1 VQDWLLTSHWT
12 LQESI
17 VIRRHRAPAVLALIA
32 PLFPLTTGA
41 QVPAPR
47 TPTDTAATLDAYA
60 AKAVRDWQVPGLA
73 ISVVK
78 DGRVVFA
85 KGYGVR
91 ELGRPAPVDT
101 QTLFAVGSTT
111 KAMTAAALA
120 MLVDEGKVRWDDP
133 VTRYLPWFQTGDPYV
148 TRELTVRDL
157 LTHRGGLGN
166 ADYLWYESEVPAAD
180 VRRRVRFLRPAYSLR
195 SGFIY
200 QNVMYAVAGDV
211 VEAASGLPWEEFV
224 RRRIFA
230 PLAMTRTVAT
240 LRETQTRDNV
250 ASPHDRIEATIR
262 PIRNASV
269 DPVAPAGSIWSSVAD
284 MAKWMRFMLDSAR
297 AADGRQLLKPAT
309 WAELLKPQT
318 IVTPQGF
325 YPTARLTRPHW
336 TTYALGWFQHDY
348 NGRAVSFHT
357 GSIDGMVAIIGL
369 IPDERLGVYVL
380 ANLDHAEVRHAL
392 MYTVFDLWS
401 PDAPGTGRG
410 ARGGYPPKVG
420 AAPQAGG
427 AAREWSAE
435 LLKLY
440 AGLQAQSDSARARQE
455 AQRIAGTRPTLPLE
469 RYAGTYADSL
479 YGAVTVTLERGQ
491 LVLRRGARS
500 GVLEHWHYDT
510 FRARWANAWQGTSMA
525 TFVIGPRGVADR
537 LEIAGTTLRRTEG
550 STSDAR

>member
-1 VQDWLLTSHWT
+1 
-12 LQESI
+12 
-17 VIRRHRAPAVLALIA
+17 VIPLRRLATGLVLV
-32 PLFPLTTGA
+32 PLFLPATTRA
-41 QVPAPR
+41 QAPAPR
-47 TPTDTAATLDAYA
+47 ATADPVATLDAYA

-78 DGRVVFA
+78 DRRVVFA

-91 ELGRPAPVDT
+91 ALGRPAPADT
-101 QTLFAVGSTT
+101 QTLFAIGSTT

-120 MLVDEGKVRWDDP
+120 ILVDEGKVRWDDP
-133 VTRYLPWFQTGDPYV
+133 IMRYLPWFQTGDAYV

-166 ADYLWYESEVPAAD
+166 ADYLWYESDIPAAD

-200 QNVMYAVAGDV
+200 QNIMYAVAGDV
-211 VEAASGLPWEEFV
+211 VEAASGMPWEEFV
-224 RRRIFA
+224 RRRIFG
-230 PLAMTRTVAT
+230 PLAMGRTVAT
-240 LRETQTRDNV
+240 LRETETRDNV
-250 ASPHDRIEATIR
+250 ASPHDRIDGGIR
-262 PIRNASV
+262 TIRNASV
-269 DPVAPAGSIWSSVAD
+269 DAVAPAGSIWSSVAD
-284 MAKWMRFMLDSAR
+284 MAKWMRFMLDTAR
-297 AADGRQLLKPAT
+297 TADGRQLLKAAT

-369 IPDERLGVYVL
+369 IPDERFGVSVL

-392 MYTVFDLWS
+392 MYTAFDLWGGS
-401 PDAPGTGRG
+401 VTGRD
-410 ARGGYPPKVG
+410 
-420 AAPQAGG
+420 
-427 AAREWSAE
+427 WSTE

-440 AGLQAQSDSARARQE
+440 GGLQAVADSARARQE
-455 AQRIAGTRPTLPLE
+455 AQRVVGTRPTLPLE

-479 YGAVTVTLERGQ
+479 YGAVTVTHERGQ
-491 LVLRRGARS
+491 LMLRRGARS

-525 TFVIGPRGVADR
+525 TFVIGPRAMPDR
-537 LEIAGTTLRRTEG
+537 LEIAGTTLRRIEAG
-550 STSDAR
+550 AADVR

>member
-1 VQDWLLTSHWT
+1 VAQPSPESTENPFVAQLHRLATGLVLVSLLLPATT
-12 LQESI
+12 RAQ
-17 VIRRHRAPAVLALIA
+17 APASRA
-32 PLFPLTTGA
+32 
-41 QVPAPR
+41 
-47 TPTDTAATLDAYA
+47 TADPVATLDAYA

-78 DGRVVFA
+78 DGRVLFA
-85 KGYGVR
+85 KGYGAR
-91 ELGRPAPVDT
+91 ELGRPAPADT
-101 QTLFAVGSTT
+101 QTLFAIGSTT
-111 KAMTAAALA
+111 KAMTAAALG

-133 VTRYLPWFQTGDPYV
+133 VMRYLPWFQTGDPYV

-195 SGFIY
+195 SSFIY
-200 QNVMYAVAGDV
+200 QNIMYAVAGDV
-211 VEAASGLPWEEFV
+211 VEAASGMTWEEFV
-224 RRRIFA
+224 RQRIFG
-230 PLAMTRTVAT
+230 PLAMTRTAAT
-240 LRETQTRDNV
+240 LRETQARDNV
-250 ASPHDRIEATIR
+250 AAPHDRIDGVIR

-284 MAKWMRFMLDSAR
+284 MAKWMRFMLDTAR
-297 AADGRQLLKPAT
+297 TPDGRQLLKPAT

-318 IVTPQGF
+318 IVTSQGF

-392 MYTVFDLWS
+392 MYTVFDLWGS
-401 PDAPGTGRG
+401 GTTGRD
-410 ARGGYPPKVG
+410 
-420 AAPQAGG
+420 
-427 AAREWSAE
+427 WSAE

-440 AGLQAQSDSARARQE
+440 GGLQAQADSARARQE
-455 AQRIAGTRPTLPLE
+455 AQRVAGTRPTLPLE

-479 YGAVTVTLERGQ
+479 YGPVTVSYERGQ
-491 LVLRRGARS
+491 LMLRRGARS

-510 FRARWANAWQGTSMA
+510 FRARWANAWQGMSMA
-525 TFVIGPRGVADR
+525 TFVIGSRGVADR

-550 STSDAR
+550 GTSEAR

>member
-1 VQDWLLTSHWT
+1 
-12 LQESI
+12 
-17 VIRRHRAPAVLALIA
+17 VIERYRPAAGLVLVSLVLPAI
-32 PLFPLTTGA
+32 THA
-41 QVPAPR
+41 QAPAPR
-47 TPTDTAATLDAYA
+47 TAADPVATLDAYA
-60 AKAVRDWQVPGLA
+60 TKAVRDWQVPGLA

-85 KGYGVR
+85 KGYGAR
-91 ELGRPAPVDT
+91 ELGRPAPADT
-101 QTLFAVGSTT
+101 QTLFAIGSTT

-166 ADYLWYESEVPAAD
+166 ADYLWYESEIPAAE

-200 QNVMYAVAGDV
+200 QNIMYAVAGDV
-211 VEAASGLPWEEFV
+211 VEAASGMSWDEFV
-224 RRRIFA
+224 RRRIFG
-230 PLAMTRTVAT
+230 PLGMGRTVTT

-250 ASPHDRIEATIR
+250 ASPHDRVDGTIR
-262 PIRNASV
+262 TIRNASV

-284 MAKWMRFMLDSAR
+284 MAKWMRFMLDTAR
-297 AADGRQLLKPAT
+297 TADGRQLLKPAT
-309 WAELLKPQT
+309 WTELLKPQT

-348 NGRAVSFHT
+348 KGRAVSFHT

-392 MYTVFDLWS
+392 MYTVFDLWE
-401 PDAPGTGRG
+401 PEVGGGRG
-410 ARGGYPPKVG
+410 APGGET
-420 AAPQAGG
+420 GG
-427 AAREWSAE
+427 RDWSAE

-440 AGLQAQSDSARARQE
+440 GSLQAEADSARTRQE
-455 AQRIAGTRPTLPLE
+455 AQRVAGTRPTLPLE

-479 YGAVTVTLERGQ
+479 FGTVTVTHERGH
-491 LVLRRGARS
+491 LVLRRGAQS
-500 GVLEHWHYDT
+500 GTLEHWHYDT
-510 FRARWANAWQGTSMA
+510 FRARWAAAWQGTSMA
-525 TFVIGPRGVADR
+525 TFIIGPRGTTDR
-537 LEIAGTTLRRTEG
+537 LEIAGMTLRRVEG
-550 STSDAR
+550 RASGDR

>member
-1 VQDWLLTSHWT
+1 VKR
-12 LQESI
+12 LQWPTGLVLSWIILPVTVHAQASI
-17 VIRRHRAPAVLALIA
+17 PGRAADPAQA
-32 PLFPLTTGA
+32 
-41 QVPAPR
+41 
-47 TPTDTAATLDAYA
+47 LDAYT

-85 KGYGVR
+85 RAYGVR
-91 ELGRPAPVDT
+91 ELGRPAPTDT
-101 QTLFAVGSTT
+101 QTLFAIGSTT

-133 VTRYLPWFQTGDPYV
+133 VTRYIPAFQTADPYV

-166 ADYLWYESEVPAAD
+166 ADYLWYESDIPAAE

-211 VEAASGLPWEEFV
+211 VEAASGMPWDEFV
-224 RRRIFA
+224 RRRIFT
-230 PLAMTRTVAT
+230 PLGMTRTVTT
-240 LRETQTRDNV
+240 LREAQARENV
-250 ASPHDRIEATIR
+250 ASPHDRVDGTIR
-262 PIRNASV
+262 VIHNASV
-269 DPVAPAGSIWSSVAD
+269 DPVAPAGSIWSNVAD

-297 AADGRQLLKPAT
+297 PPASRAPADGRRLLEPAT

-325 YPTARLTRPHW
+325 YPTARLIRPHW

-348 NGRAVSFHT
+348 DGRAVSFHT

-369 IPDERLGVYVL
+369 IPDERLGVSVL

-401 PDAPGTGRG
+401 DGLRRGTR
-410 ARGGYPPKVG
+410 
-420 AAPQAGG
+420 G
-427 AAREWSAE
+427 AARDWSAE
-435 LLKLY
+435 MLKLY
-440 AGLQAQSDSARARQE
+440 GGIQAQADSARLRQE
-455 AQRIAGTRPTLPLE
+455 SQRVAGTRPTLPLE
-469 RYAGTYADSL
+469 RYAGTYLDSL
-479 YGAVTVTLERGQ
+479 YGAATVTLERGQ
-491 LVLRRGARS
+491 LVLRRGARTA
-500 GVLEHWHYDT
+500 VLEHWHYDT
-510 FRARWANAWQGTSMA
+510 FRARWANAWQGTSMV
-525 TFVIGPRGVADR
+525 TFALGARGTPER
-537 LEIAGTTLRRTEG
+537 LELGGATYRRNEG
-550 STSDAR
+550 RPGGADAR

>member
-1 VQDWLLTSHWT
+1 MRYPRPATGLL
-12 LQESI
+12 
-17 VIRRHRAPAVLALIA
+17 LASAFLSKTI
-32 PLFPLTTGA
+32 GA
-41 QVPAPR
+41 QAPAPR
-47 TPTDTAATLDAYA
+47 ATADPVATLDAYT

-91 ELGRPAPVDT
+91 ELGRPAPADT
-101 QTLFAVGSTT
+101 QTLFAIGSTT

-166 ADYLWYESEVPAAD
+166 ADYLWYESEIPAAE

-200 QNVMYAVAGDV
+200 QNIMYAVAGDV
-211 VEAASGLPWEEFV
+211 VESASGMPWDEFV
-224 RRRIFA
+224 RRRIFG
-230 PLAMTRTVAT
+230 PLAMGRTVTT

-250 ASPHDRIEATIR
+250 ASPHDRIDGAIR
-262 PIRNASV
+262 TIRNASV

-284 MAKWMRFMLDSAR
+284 MAKWMRFILDTAR
-297 AADGRQLLKPAT
+297 TADGRQLLKPAT

-318 IVTPQGF
+318 IVTAQGF

-336 TTYALGWFQHDY
+336 TTYGLGWFQHDY

-392 MYTVFDLWS
+392 MYTVFDLWNPEPPES
-401 PDAPGTGRG
+401 GRD
-410 ARGGYPPKVG
+410 
-420 AAPQAGG
+420 
-427 AAREWSAE
+427 WSAE

-440 AGLQAQSDSARARQE
+440 GGLQAEADSARVRQE
-455 AQRIAGTRPTLPLE
+455 AQRVAGTRPTLPLE

-479 YGAVTVTLERGQ
+479 YGAMTVTHERGR
-491 LVLRRGARS
+491 LTLRRGTRS

-510 FRARWANAWQGTSMA
+510 FRARWADAWQGTSMA
-525 TFVIGPRGVADR
+525 TFIIGSRGTPDR
-537 LEIAGTTLRRTEG
+537 LEIAGMTLRRMEG
-550 STSDAR
+550 SIPGAR

>member
-1 VQDWLLTSHWT
+1 VKL
-12 LQESI
+12 
-17 VIRRHRAPAVLALIA
+17 HRLALGC
-32 PLFPLTTGA
+32 LFLPLTTGA
-41 QVPAPR
+41 QAPAPR
-47 TPTDTAATLDAYA
+47 MVADPVATLDAFA

-85 KGYGVR
+85 KGYGMR
-91 ELGRPAPVDT
+91 ELGRSAPADT
-101 QTLFAVGSTT
+101 QTLFAIGSTT
-111 KAMTAAALA
+111 KAMTAAALG

-133 VTRYLPWFQTGDPYV
+133 VTRYLPLFQTGDPYV

-166 ADYLWYESEVPAAD
+166 ADYLWYESEIPAAE

-200 QNVMYAVAGDV
+200 QNIMYAVAGDV
-211 VEAASGLPWEEFV
+211 VEAASGMPWEEFV
-224 RRRIFA
+224 RRRIFG
-230 PLAMTRTVAT
+230 PLAMARTVAT

-250 ASPHDRIEATIR
+250 ASPHDRIDGAIR
-262 PIRNASV
+262 VIRNASV

-284 MAKWMRFMLDSAR
+284 MANWMRFMLDTAR
-297 AADGRQLLKPAT
+297 TAEGRPLLKPAT

-336 TTYALGWFQHDY
+336 TTYAFGWFQHDY

-401 PDAPGTGRG
+401 P
-410 ARGGYPPKVG
+410 
-420 AAPQAGG
+420 AAQG
-427 AAREWSAE
+427 AARDWSAE
-435 LLKLY
+435 LLTLY
-440 AGLQAQSDSARARQE
+440 GGLQAQADSARGRQE

-469 RYAGTYADSL
+469 RYAGTYGDSL
-479 YGAVTVTLERGQ
+479 FGAVTVTHVRGQ
-491 LVLRRGARS
+491 LLLRRGARS
-500 GVLEHWHYDT
+500 GVFEHWHYDT

-525 TFVIGPRGVADR
+525 TFIIGPRGTPDR
-537 LEIAGTTLRRTEG
+537 LEIAGTTLRRVEA
-550 STSDAR
+550 SASDAH

>member
-1 VQDWLLTSHWT
+1 VTRSHRLAAGLVLVSLL
-12 LQESI
+12 L
-17 VIRRHRAPAVLALIA
+17 PAM
-32 PLFPLTTGA
+32 THA
-41 QVPAPR
+41 QAPAPR
-47 TPTDTAATLDAYA
+47 AATDPVAMLDAFA

-91 ELGRPAPVDT
+91 ELGRPAPADT
-101 QTLFAVGSTT
+101 QTLFAIGSTT

-120 MLVDEGKVRWDDP
+120 MLVDDGKVRWDDP

-166 ADYLWYESEVPAAD
+166 ADYLWYESEIAATE

-200 QNVMYAVAGDV
+200 QNIMYAVAGDI
-211 VEAASGLPWEEFV
+211 VEAASGMTWEEFV
-224 RRRIFA
+224 RRRIFG
-230 PLAMTRTVAT
+230 PLAMARTVAT
-240 LRETQTRDNV
+240 LRETQARDNV
-250 ASPHDRIEATIR
+250 ASPHDRIDGVVRT
-262 PIRNASV
+262 IRNASV

-297 AADGRQLLKPAT
+297 TAEGRQLLKPAT

-392 MYTVFDLWS
+392 MYTVFDLWN
-401 PDAPGTGRG
+401 PDAPEAGRVARG
-410 ARGGYPPKVG
+410 AGRD
-420 AAPQAGG
+420 
-427 AAREWSAE
+427 WSAE

-440 AGLQAQSDSARARQE
+440 GGLQAEGDSARMRQE
-455 AQRIAGTRPTLPLE
+455 AQRVAGTRPTLPLE
-469 RYAGTYADSL
+469 RYTGTYADSL
-479 YGAVTVTLERGQ
+479 YGAVTVTHERGH
-491 LVLRRGARS
+491 LVLRRGART
-500 GVLEHWHYDT
+500 GVLDHWHYDT
-510 FRARWANAWQGTSMA
+510 FRARWGNAWQGTSMA
-525 TFVIGPRGVADR
+525 TFVIGPRGTADR
-537 LEIAGTTLRRTEG
+537 LEIAGTTLRRVEANVSG
-550 STSDAR
+550 AR

>member
-1 VQDWLLTSHWT
+1 MRHYRPAASPVLVSLL
-12 LQESI
+12 L
-17 VIRRHRAPAVLALIA
+17 
-32 PLFPLTTGA
+32 PLTIDA
-41 QVPAPR
+41 QAPAPR
-47 TPTDTAATLDAYA
+47 AAADPVATLDAYT

-101 QTLFAVGSTT
+101 QTLFAIGSTT

-133 VTRYLPWFQTGDPYV
+133 VTRYLPWFQTGDAYV

-157 LTHRGGLGN
+157 LTHRGGLSN
-166 ADYLWYESEVPAAD
+166 ADYLWYESDIPVAE

-195 SGFIY
+195 SGFVY
-200 QNVMYAVAGDV
+200 QNIMYAVAGDV
-211 VEAASGLPWEEFV
+211 VEAASGMPWAELV
-224 RRRIFA
+224 RRRILA

-250 ASPHDRIEATIR
+250 ASPHDRIDGAIR
-262 PIRNASV
+262 RISNASV

-284 MAKWMRFMLDSAR
+284 MAKWMRFILDSAR

-392 MYTVFDLWS
+392 MYTVFDLWNAD
-401 PDAPGTGRG
+401 PPEAGRG
-410 ARGGYPPKVG
+410 AAG
-420 AAPQAGG
+420 AG
-427 AAREWSAE
+427 RDWSAE

-440 AGLQAQSDSARARQE
+440 GGLQAQADSARGRQE
-455 AQRIAGTRPTLPLE
+455 AQRVAGTRPTLPLD

-479 YGAVTVTLERGQ
+479 YGAVTVTHERGQ
-491 LVLRRGARS
+491 LVLRRGTRS
-500 GVLEHWHYDT
+500 GALEHWHYDT

-525 TFVIGPRGVADR
+525 TFIIGPRGMPDR
-537 LEIAGTTLRRTEG
+537 LEIGGTTLRRVEA
-550 STSDAR
+550 STDAR